1 MDLFLFKKFIGVFLM
16 PLPVILICLITALIC
31 LWRKKYARANLFMIV
46 GIVSFILVSFA
57 PVPNTLLHSLERQ
70 YPQYDLSKKVNFIV
84 VLGCSHINDR
94 AVPITSQLS
103 PCSLIRATEAIR
115 ILQYNP
121 RAKILTSGNVGKQ
134 TFSNAYMNA
143 QFLIAMGIPESR
155 IIEVPLSKD
164 TEEEAAN
171 LRDTL
176 QNNQFALVTS
186 ASHMKRAMHLFQQQ
200 GLIPIAAPTEHLVRD
215 SEDGDSGYLLP
226 NSKNIYKFE
235 RWWYEW
241 MGNTWV
247 KIKSWF

>member
-1 MDLFLFKKFIGVFLM
+1 MDLFLIKKFIGVFLM
-16 PLPVILICLITALIC
+16 PLPIILLLLLIAIFYI
-31 LWRKKYARANLFMIV
+31 WRKKYAKANVFLSAGVI
-46 GIVSFILVSFA
+46 GFILVSFA
-57 PVPNTLLHSLERQ
+57 PLPNTLLHSLERQ
-70 YPQYDLSKKVNFIV
+70 YPQYDLANKVEYIV
-84 VLGCSHINDR
+84 VLGCGHVNDR

-121 RAKILTSGNVGKQ
+121 QAKIVTSGNVGRQ

-143 QFLIAMGIPESR
+143 QFLIAMGVPSNR
-155 IIEVPLSKD
+155 IIEVSLSKD

-171 LRDTL
+171 LRATL
-176 QNNQFALVTS
+176 NNKAFALVTS
-186 ASHMKRAMHLFQQQ
+186 ASHMKRAVNLFEQQ
-200 GLIPIAAPTEHLVRD
+200 GLKPIAAPTEHLVRD

-226 NSKNIYKFE
+226 NAQNVYKFE

-247 KIKSWF
+247 KVKSWF